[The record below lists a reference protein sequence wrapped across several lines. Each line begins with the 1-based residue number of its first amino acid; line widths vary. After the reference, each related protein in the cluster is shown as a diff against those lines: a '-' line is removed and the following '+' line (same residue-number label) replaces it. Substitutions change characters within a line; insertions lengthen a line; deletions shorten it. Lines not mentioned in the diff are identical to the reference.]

1 MERTFAEMRGA
12 RVSSGRSWLCVL
24 LWVACCLVPTA
35 WAEEGPRS
43 GVEQALRAGLAI
55 LNDPSLQEDVKIEG
69 VRAVFL
75 PLFDFSEMARRSLG
89 SHWRRR
95 TPEERTEFTRLFG
108 ALLEKSYTS
117 RIAGFRSQRMHFT
130 AEEVDGRYA
139 QVDTRIVDRQG
150 RRFDI
155 DYRLHRVEA
164 SGKWLIYDVIVQGIS
179 LVNNYRAQ
187 FNRVINRSSYES
199 LVAKLRA
206 R

>member
-1 MERTFAEMRGA
+1 MERKFAEMRGA
-12 RVSSGRSWLCVL
+12 RVSSGRSWLCGL
-24 LWVACCLVPTA
+24 LLVACCLAPTA

-43 GVEQALRAGLAI
+43 EVERALRAGLAI
-55 LNDPSLQEDVKIEG
+55 LGDPSLQEDARIEG

-75 PLFDFSEMARRSLG
+75 PLFDFPEMARRSLG
-89 SHWRRR
+89 AHWRRR
-95 TPEERTEFTRLFG
+95 TPEERQEFTRLFG
-108 ALLEKSYTS
+108 ALLEKTYTS
-117 RIAGFRSQRMHFT
+117 RIAGFRSQRVHFT
-130 AEEVDGRYA
+130 GEEVDGRYA
-139 QVDTRIVDRQG
+139 QVETRIVDREG
-150 RRFDI
+150 RRFDL

-164 SGKWLIYDVIVQGIS
+164 AGKWLIYDIVIQGIS